1 VVARKNSGDERAMF
15 STCADDISNED
26 GEDAGEAGCI
36 N

>member
-1 VVARKNSGDERAMF
+1 MS